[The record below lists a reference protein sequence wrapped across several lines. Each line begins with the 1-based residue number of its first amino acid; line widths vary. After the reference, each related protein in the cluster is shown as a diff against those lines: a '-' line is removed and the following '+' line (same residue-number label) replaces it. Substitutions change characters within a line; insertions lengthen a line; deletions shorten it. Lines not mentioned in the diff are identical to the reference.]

1 MRRWFSG
8 FLLIYDLFFIHIIS
22 DDELEELSLRGR
34 GGGRTGGVRLQ
45 LNRFSQNRYMFIDEV
60 GFPLPILLY
69 VLSTM

>member
-34 GGGRTGGVRLQ
+34 GGADGRSPVTAKQ
-45 LNRFSQNRYMFIDEV
+45 I
-60 GFPLPILLY
+60 FPK
-69 VLSTM
+69 

>member
-34 GGGRTGGVRLQ
+34 GGGGGRAE
-45 LNRFSQNRYMFIDEV
+45 SGY
-60 GFPLPILLY
+60 
-69 VLSTM
+69 S